1 MVGIASEPL
10 NVPTRRARHFGCRRI
25 TPNGTSNLRLL
36 LTCHMMKSSICAP
49 VLVMGQAPG
58 SHVPAEAVIAEADS
72 SRGEKTLHI
81 GLTTHG

>member
-1 MVGIASEPL
+1 
-10 NVPTRRARHFGCRRI
+10 
-25 TPNGTSNLRLL
+25 
-36 LTCHMMKSSICAP
+36 MMKSSICAA

-58 SHVPAEAVIAEADS
+58 SHVPSEAVIAEADS